1 MLLVILGVSV
11 FLYQGQ
17 MEAPE
22 LIIMNSPLMISK
34 YSLEGSGLP
43 RNTPPQNTSP
53 RNAPPIGPLII
64 TINL

>member
-1 MLLVILGVSV
+1 
-11 FLYQGQ
+11 